1 MTRHAKAAACWPSWL
16 RASTARPRQARSRS
30 HVLGVMPAFRRSD
43 EAHAVR
49 LVRLVEPDMRDA
61 IGDFVLDYVGLERL
75 SHARLPLLN

>member
-1 MTRHAKAAACWPSWL
+1 
-16 RASTARPRQARSRS
+16 
-30 HVLGVMPAFRRSD
+30 MPAFRRSD